1 MNQKLFSIITPTY
14 NCGPKIE
21 RTIDS
26 VLTQAA
32 DLFDFHI
39 IDGASTDET
48 LSVIKKYGDQIKLVS
63 ERDKGVY
70 DAMNKG
76 IDLAYGKYL
85 YFLGAGD
92 SLRPDV
98 LRKIEKMM
106 PDEPL
111 AFVYGSVYWA
121 DQAMIYN
128 GEFDK
133 ARLKTHNVC
142 HQAIFYER
150 TIFEVMGKF
159 ELRFKVLA
167 DYVFNIKCF
176 GDDRIQK
183 RYIDYVIANFEG
195 GGLSAKQKDIDLSH
209 AHAQLIKDYLE

>member
-1 MNQKLFSIITPTY
+1 M
-14 NCGPKIE
+14 
-21 RTIDS
+21 
-26 VLTQAA
+26 QAE

-39 IDGASTDET
+39 IDGASTDDT
-48 LSVIKKYGDQIKLVS
+48 LPTIKKYGDKIKLVS

-76 IDLAYGKYL
+76 IDLASGKYL

-92 SLRPDV
+92 SLRADV
-98 LRKIEKMM
+98 LRKIEKLM

-111 AFVYGSVYWA
+111 AFVYGNVYWMDEA
-121 DQAMIYN
+121 IIYS
-128 GEFDK
+128 GPFDK
-133 ARLKTHNVC
+133 TRLKTHNIC

-150 TIFEVMGKF
+150 TIFDVMGKF

-195 GGLSAKQKDIDLSH
+195 GGLSAKQKDAALLNEY
-209 AHAQLIKDYLE
+209 AQLIKDYLE

>member
-1 MNQKLFSIITPTY
+1 MSQKLFSIITPTY
-14 NCGPKIE
+14 NCGTKIE
-21 RTIDS
+21 KTINS
-26 VLTQAA
+26 VLMQAE
-32 DLFDFHI
+32 DLFEFHI
-39 IDGASTDET
+39 VDGASTDDT
-48 LSVIKKYGDQIKLVS
+48 LRTIEKYGDKIKLVS
-63 ERDKGVY
+63 EKDKGVY

-76 IDLAYGKYL
+76 IDLASGRFL

-92 SLRPDV
+92 SLRADV
-98 LRKIEKMM
+98 LRKIEKLM

-111 AFVYGSVYWA
+111 AFVYGNVYWM
-121 DQAMIYN
+121 DEAMIYS

-133 ARLKTHNVC
+133 LRLKTHNIC

-150 TIFEVMGKF
+150 TIFNVMGKF

-176 GDDRIQK
+176 GDERIHK

-195 GGLSAKQKDIDLSH
+195 GGLSAKQKDFALLSE
-209 AHAQLIKDYLE
+209 HAQLIKDYLE

>member
-1 MNQKLFSIITPTY
+1 MSQKLFSIITPTY
-14 NCGPKIE
+14 NCGAKIE
-21 RTIDS
+21 RTINS
-26 VLTQAA
+26 VLTQSE

-39 IDGASTDET
+39 IDGASTDAT
-48 LSVIKKYGDQIKLVS
+48 LRTIENYGDKINLIS
-63 ERDKGVY
+63 ERDLGVY

-76 IDLAYGKYL
+76 IELASGKYL

-92 SLRPDV
+92 SLRADV

-106 PDEPL
+106 PDESL
-111 AFVYGSVYWA
+111 SFVYGNVYWMDGA
-121 DQAMIYN
+121 IIYS

-133 ARLKTHNVC
+133 LRLKTHNIC

-150 TIFEVMGKF
+150 TIFDVIGKF

-176 GDDRIQK
+176 GDERVHK
-183 RYIDYVIANFEG
+183 KYIDYVIANFEG
-195 GGLSAKQKDIDLSH
+195 GGLSAKQKDVALLNE
-209 AHAQLIKDYLE
+209 HAQLIKDYLE

>member
-1 MNQKLFSIITPTY
+1 MSQKLFSIITPTY
-14 NCGPKIE
+14 NSGSKIE
-21 RTIDS
+21 KTINS
-26 VLTQAA
+26 VLTQDD

-39 IDGASTDET
+39 IDGASTDDT
-48 LSVIKKYGDQIKLVS
+48 LRAIEKYGNKIKLVS

-76 IDLAYGKYL
+76 IELAAGKYL

-92 SLRPDV
+92 SLRADV
-98 LRKIEKMM
+98 LRKVEKLL

-111 AFVYGSVYWA
+111 TLVYGNVYWMDEA
-121 DQAMIYN
+121 IIYG

-133 ARLKTHNVC
+133 LKLKTHNIC

-150 TIFEVMGKF
+150 SIFDVMGKF

-176 GDDRIQK
+176 GDERIHK

-195 GGLSAKQKDIDLSH
+195 GGLSAKQKDVDLLNE
-209 AHAQLIKDYLE
+209 HAQLIKDYLE